1 MNNMKKSELVKKIQ
15 VLEQEVAEVS
25 RYNKQVLEAQ
35 QLVKNELTHYRRV
48 EEERMRNLK
57 EGLMGQVQALRQEAT
72 KVTTEYRQELCA
84 LRTEWAKTFLFNVD
98 VSAA

>member
-1 MNNMKKSELVKKIQ
+1 MNKSELIKKIQ

-35 QLVKNELTHYRRV
+35 QLVKNELTHYRRT

-57 EGLMGQVQALRQEAT
+57 EGLMGQVLALRQEAA
-72 KVTTEYRQELCA
+72 KLTTEYRQELCT
-84 LRTEWAKTFLFNVD
+84 LRTQWAETFLFNVNA
-98 VSAA
+98 SAA